1 MIDYTIIIPH
11 YNIPRL
17 LRRLLRTIP
26 QREDL
31 QVIVVD
37 DCSPKEALDE
47 MAVLQTEFQNVE
59 WYSTGTNGGG
69 GKARNIG
76 LQHAKGKYLIF
87 ADADDFFNLC
97 FEETLDAYKDTSYD
111 EVLFVT
117 NSVDTETYQPSDRG
131 SHLID
136 VVKRYEKTHDVA
148 DLKYKHTAP
157 WAKFVRREIVERNNI
172 TFQESPVYNDMR
184 FNQQVDYYSKNFC
197 TDERAIYCVTFR
209 YGSVSCVDNVGKELS
224 KVRVMNDYYNF
235 FRQHSIPYDCMG
247 LIAPT
252 YFGLK
257 KLGHKN
263 EARLTLQM
271 WQEECGLSKQQIVG
285 CLVKYQVIS
294 KLLPKL
300 NAFKKIFC

>member
-117 NSVDTETYQPSDRG
+117 NSVDTET
-131 SHLID
+131 
-136 VVKRYEKTHDVA
+136 
-148 DLKYKHTAP
+148 
-157 WAKFVRREIVERNNI
+157 
-172 TFQESPVYNDMR
+172 
-184 FNQQVDYYSKNFC
+184 
-197 TDERAIYCVTFR
+197 
-209 YGSVSCVDNVGKELS
+209 
-224 KVRVMNDYYNF
+224 
-235 FRQHSIPYDCMG
+235 
-247 LIAPT
+247 
-252 YFGLK
+252 
-257 KLGHKN
+257 
-263 EARLTLQM
+263 
-271 WQEECGLSKQQIVG
+271 
-285 CLVKYQVIS
+285 
-294 KLLPKL
+294 
-300 NAFKKIFC
+300 